1 MQPRQ
6 QNPDALFSFQILHEN
21 YLAVTLGHPKRDG
34 VTENVDV
41 HVTLIPDK
49 ANHNDR
55 PVLEPVLSR
64 DLMSRYQ

>member
-1 MQPRQ
+1 M
-6 QNPDALFSFQILHEN
+6 
-21 YLAVTLGHPKRDG
+21 TLGHPKRDG